1 VRDLSCPIERRAHS
15 VVRDLTMI
23 LAAILVFGILTMWVP
38 GRWALSAFE
47 VSLFALAAITIV
59 HRVFVQNLDRKGAAG
74 TSEGHHTS
82 PSTRIPA
89 VAALLAAAVAW
100 GAIQVATH
108 RSVYELKTWES
119 VLGWTANLVAFSLA
133 FDYTHGGA
141 RLQHRERFLRLIL
154 MFAFALS
161 VAAIFT
167 ELTSPPGV
175 VFWKFDL
182 ATGARTLGP
191 FVYRNQYAAFVEAVL
206 PLAIVRALLDRR
218 RTMVYTAIA
227 AVLFA
232 SVVAGGSRAGS
243 ILCLAEIV
251 VTPLL
256 VFSRKL
262 ISARTMVRG
271 LAGSVAAI
279 VLLTGVVGW
288 ETIWNRLQEPNPYS
302 LRAELV
308 RSSLDM
314 ARDRP
319 LMGFGLGTWSTAYP
333 AYARFDDG
341 TFVNQAH
348 NDWVQWAAEGGIP
361 FLAIMLAIVA
371 MSVRPALRS
380 LWGIGL
386 LAVFLHCLVDYPMQ
400 QRPALATFFFALL
413 GVIAE

>member
-1 VRDLSCPIERRAHS
+1 
-15 VVRDLTMI
+15 MI
-23 LAAILVFGILTMWVP
+23 LAAILCFGILTMWVSA
-38 GRWALSAFE
+38 RWALSAFE
-47 VSLFALAAITIV
+47 VSLFALASVLIV
-59 HRVFVQNLDRKGAAG
+59 RRVFVPKKGTDHSVPTCQLVQTSKGPIVDRAVCPLFQQG
-74 TSEGHHTS
+74 T

-89 VAALLAAAVAW
+89 VALLLAAAAAW
-100 GAIQVATH
+100 GVVQVLSH

-119 VLGWTANLVAFSLA
+119 VLGWTVNLVGFSLA
-133 FDYTHGGA
+133 FDYTHGAA

-161 VAAIFT
+161 IVAIFT

-182 ATGARTLGP
+182 STGAQTLGP

-218 RTMVYTAIA
+218 RTFAYIAIA

-232 SVVAGGSRAGS
+232 SVIAGGSRAGS
-243 ILCLAEIV
+243 ILCLSEIV

-262 ISARTMVRG
+262 ISGRTMMRG
-271 LAGSVAAI
+271 LAGSLAAI

-302 LRAELV
+302 LRAELA

-314 ARDRP
+314 VRDRP

-361 FLAIMLAIVA
+361 FLAIMLTIVA
-371 MSVRPALRS
+371 ISVGPALRS

-386 LAVFLHCLVDYPMQ
+386 LAVFVHCLVDYPMQ

-413 GVIAE
+413 GVLTES

>member
-1 VRDLSCPIERRAHS
+1 
-15 VVRDLTMI
+15 MI
-23 LAAILVFGILTMWVP
+23 LAAILIFGILTMWVP
-38 GRWALSAFE
+38 ARWALSAFE
-47 VSLFALAAITIV
+47 VSLFALAAVAIV
-59 HRVFVQNLDRKGAAG
+59 RRAFAPKKGTDHSVPTRQLVQTSKGLIVDRAVCPFFQEG
-74 TSEGHHTS
+74 T
-82 PSTRIPA
+82 PSTQIPA
-89 VAALLAAAVAW
+89 AALLLAAAAAW
-100 GAIQVATH
+100 GVIQVATH
-108 RSVYELKTWES
+108 HSVYELKTWES
-119 VLGWTANLVAFSLA
+119 VLGWSINLVAFSLA
-133 FDYTHGGA
+133 FDYTHGVA
-141 RLQHRERFLRLIL
+141 RLDQRDRFLRIIL

-161 VAAIFT
+161 VIAIFT

-182 ATGARTLGP
+182 ATGAQTLGP

-218 RTMVYTAIA
+218 RTLLYIAIA

-232 SVVAGGSRAGS
+232 SVIAGGSRAGS

-262 ISARTMVRG
+262 VSGRTMIRG
-271 LAGSVAAI
+271 LAGSLAAI

-302 LRAELV
+302 IRAELV
-308 RSSLDM
+308 RSSVDM
-314 ARDRP
+314 VRDRP

-341 TFVNQAH
+341 KFVNQAH
-348 NDWVQWAAEGGIP
+348 NDWLQWAAEGGIP
-361 FLAIMLAIVA
+361 FFAIMLSIVA
-371 MSVRPALRS
+371 LSIRPALRS

-386 LAVFLHCLVDYPMQ
+386 LAVFVHCLVDYPMQ
-400 QRPALATFFFALL
+400 QRPALATLFFALL
-413 GVIAE
+413 GVL

>member
-1 VRDLSCPIERRAHS
+1 
-15 VVRDLTMI
+15 MI
-23 LAAILVFGILTMWVP
+23 LAAILCFGILTMWVSA
-38 GRWALSAFE
+38 RWALSAFE
-47 VSLFALAAITIV
+47 VSLFALASVLIV
-59 HRVFVQNLDRKGAAG
+59 RRVFVPKKGTDHSVPTCQLVQTSKGPIVDRAVCPLFQQG
-74 TSEGHHTS
+74 T

-89 VAALLAAAVAW
+89 VALLLAAAAAW
-100 GAIQVATH
+100 GVVQVLSH

-119 VLGWTANLVAFSLA
+119 VLGWTVNLVAFSLA
-133 FDYTHGGA
+133 FEYTHGDA

-161 VAAIFT
+161 IVAIFT

-182 ATGARTLGP
+182 STGAQTLGP

-218 RTMVYTAIA
+218 RTFAYIAIA

-232 SVVAGGSRAGS
+232 SVIAGGSRAGS
-243 ILCLAEIV
+243 ILCLSEIV

-262 ISARTMVRG
+262 ISGRTMMRG
-271 LAGSVAAI
+271 LAGSLAAI

-314 ARDRP
+314 VRDRP

-361 FLAIMLAIVA
+361 FLAIMLTIVA
-371 MSVRPALRS
+371 ISVRPALQS

-386 LAVFLHCLVDYPMQ
+386 LAVFVHCLVDYPMQ

-413 GVIAE
+413 GVLTES